1 MVGSQRGFTLLEVL
15 VATAILGIA
24 LGALVSSAGGT
35 IRGTAELRDR
45 TEAGWVA
52 MNVLAEQRLLEPW
65 PEPDTW
71 RGESTNGGRTW
82 FWEAQVRTTEMAAMR
97 RLEVRVHASSDR
109 DDAIVERVGFLEEP

>member
-1 MVGSQRGFTLLEVL
+1 MVAGQRGFTLLEVL

-71 RGESTNGGRTW
+71 RGESNNGGRTW
-82 FWEAQVRTTEMAAMR
+82 YWEAQVRTTEMAAMR
-97 RLEVRVHASSDR
+97 RLELRVYADSDR
-109 DDAIVERVGFLEEP
+109 DDAIVERVGFLEQP